1 MSTPS
6 IKCTELKSSAGW
18 ANTGE
23 ENFYASLKACDRRP
37 SKPTLKKRELLG
49 LDGPQ
54 EFTAGDK
61 KLLYDKI
68 EEQPQRTTDYL
79 APILH
84 LLRTEIEQHQR
95 GQDDLIE
102 QIVHNCDAKIHGL
115 QDDYISKL
123 GPVHETDA

>member
-1 MSTPS
+1 MSTS
-6 IKCTELKSSAGW
+6 CIKCTDLKNSAGW
-18 ANTGE
+18 AKTGE
-23 ENFYASLKACDRRP
+23 ENFYASLKACNRRL
-37 SKPTLKKRELLG
+37 SKPTLKKRQQLG
-49 LDGPQ
+49 EGPQ
-54 EFTAGDK
+54 DFTAGDK
-61 KLLYDKI
+61 KILYDKI
-68 EEQPQRTTDYL
+68 EEQPQRITDYL